1 MNTFRADLLKAV
13 RHYVESEDCRHV
25 GNEPDTCYGN
35 NPKHHE
41 EDRALLRGPLPSFEE
56 VLAKRG
62 DILEAEIRRK
72 SYLYGLLADE
82 ASRSL
87 LLALASFAVLGRLFV
102 RFAYT
107 RDDISEHIESLHQR
121 CLCRD
126 EPVEVREKYHDSRF
140 STVGWPL
147 LYDTSSVGLD
157 ARVYCSNV
165 FLYSLDR
172 ENEYRYH
179 NGDVTIDVEDDDI
192 VFDCGAALGDTTFM
206 FAHKAGKR
214 GVVLAFEP
222 NPYMALVLYDN
233 MSMNERLAS
242 RILVRE
248 LALGNAPGG
257 TVQMALGGAASSI
270 MGNLDW
276 AEETQDVALSSID
289 ACVAELSLPKVDMI
303 KMDVEGAELDA
314 LQGAVKTLVRY
325 RPKLAI
331 CVYHKPE
338 DFETIPRF
346 IHELD
351 LGYSFYLGHYSPTL
365 LETVLF
371 ARPPSR

>member
-1 MNTFRADLLKAV
+1 M
-13 RHYVESEDCRHV
+13 
-25 GNEPDTCYGN
+25 
-35 NPKHHE
+35 
-41 EDRALLRGPLPSFEE
+41 
-56 VLAKRG
+56 
-62 DILEAEIRRK
+62 EAEISRK
-72 SYLYGLLADE
+72 SYLNGLLADE
-82 ASRSL
+82 ASQSL

-102 RFAYT
+102 RFPYM
-107 RDDISEHIESLHQR
+107 REDIREHIESLHQR

-126 EPVEVREKYHDSRF
+126 EPTKVSEKYCATRF
-140 STVGWPL
+140 STVGWSL
-147 LYDTSSVGLD
+147 LYDTSSLGLD
-157 ARVYCSNV
+157 ARLYCSKI

-172 ENEYRYH
+172 ENDYRYH
-179 NGDVTIDVEDDDI
+179 NGGVTVDVEDGDI
-192 VFDCGAALGDTTFM
+192 VLDCGAACGDTALM

-248 LALGNAPGG
+248 LALGQRPGG
-257 TVQMALGGAASSI
+257 TVQMALDGGASSI
-270 MGNLDW
+270 EGEPDR
-276 AEETQDVALSSID
+276 AKETQDVALSSID

-303 KMDVEGAELDA
+303 KMDIEGAELGA
-314 LQGAVKTLVRY
+314 LQGAVKTLVRHK
-325 RPKLAI
+325 PKLAI

-351 LGYSFYLGHYSPTL
+351 LGYSFYLNHHSPVL
-365 LETVLF
+365 AETVLF
-371 ARPPSR
+371 AQAPSR